1 MNKRSRDSLESSSKS
16 VSFGEPCDRQRVCPT
31 QQLPPDAERITSQR
45 RPFLRPFPRLCPP
58 SGYRSRPLVR
68 RNESDLQPSPQRS
81 FARQGSPRARQNSL
95 TLRLAAPSRVN
106 GKPRLLGQP
115 PRRAQGAGSAMA
127 TGFGP
132 ASPAHLAGSICADS
146 RVLYSFKSFC
156 RNHLGNR
163 SRSEYPVKWQVD
175 LPIHAV
181 TLYVTSS

>member
-1 MNKRSRDSLESSSKS
+1 ML
-16 VSFGEPCDRQRVCPT
+16 FGETFDRQRVCPT
-31 QQLPPDAERITSQR
+31 HQLLPDAERVNSR
-45 RPFLRPFPRLCPP
+45 RPPFLRPFPRLCPP